1 MAGVSEIQAGTP
13 LGRTL
18 VVALAAGTAAG
29 ADVAIAGIDAN
40 DELVAVLSFATAA
53 AIATVADRTAE
64 YEIQEGGLNKAAGT
78 DESAP
83 NQLVV
88 LYWHIG

>member
-13 LGRTL
+13 LGRSL
-18 VVALAAGTAAG
+18 VMAFAAGTAA
-29 ADVAIAGIDAN
+29 ATDVAIAGIDAN
-40 DELVAVLSFATAA
+40 DELVAVMSFATAA

-64 YEIQEGGLNKAAGT
+64 YTIQEGGLDKAAGT
-78 DESAP
+78 DETN

-88 LYWHIG
+88 FYWHIG